1 MAQEPRP
8 GYGNPAKI
16 NLASEV
22 VDLDLDGGITLVD
35 GTKVMKDL
43 LIAAD
48 GVRVCPDHSSFFP
61 QPYSEKTYLRM
72 PFNYQ

>member
-22 VDLDLDGGITLVD
+22 VNLDLDGGITLVD
-35 GTKVMKDL
+35 GTKVKKDL

-48 GVRVCPDHSSFFP
+48 GVRVCPD
-61 QPYSEKTYLRM
+61 YS
-72 PFNYQ
+72 